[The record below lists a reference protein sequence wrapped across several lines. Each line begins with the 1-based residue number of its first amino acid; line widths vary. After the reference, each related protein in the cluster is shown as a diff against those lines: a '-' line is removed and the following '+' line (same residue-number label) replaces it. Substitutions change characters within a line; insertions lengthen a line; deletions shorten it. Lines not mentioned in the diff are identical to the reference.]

1 MTAELA
7 PRPAGDLAFPPGLL
21 GYVQD
26 LTKAWLLSYN
36 SPNTRDA
43 YRRDI
48 EMWFAFCTDTKLDVA
63 EVRRPHGDVYK
74 RWLDLQAG
82 QSLPAKTLA
91 RRLAT
96 VSSWYG
102 YLVEEEAVEFNP
114 FERVRRPKV
123 NRQHSETVG
132 LTRAGARDVLHAADH
147 DHGRERLRTAAL
159 IRLLMETG
167 IRVTEA
173 LAAQLPDL
181 GHERGHRT
189 LRIVGKGDKPKTRK
203 VPPAAAYAIDVY
215 LTHRAERAGMTVE
228 QLDGPLFA
236 SGSGQRLDRKDVYE
250 LVERIGRQAGITG
263 LHPHQLR
270 HTFATL
276 AEEAGVSVKK
286 IQEALD
292 HVNSSTTDIYLTAAR
307 RLEDDPSD
315 LVAAAIE

>member
-7 PRPAGDLAFPPGLL
+7 PRPGDDLAYPSGLL

-26 LTKAWLLSYN
+26 LTTAWLLSYN

-48 EMWFAFCTDTKLDVA
+48 AMWFAFCAAHDLDVL

-82 QSLPAKTLA
+82 KPLPAKTLA
-91 RRLAT
+91 RRLAG

-102 YLVEEEAVEFNP
+102 YLVEEEAAEFNP
-114 FERVRRPKV
+114 FERVRRPRV
-123 NRQHSETVG
+123 DRQHSETVA
-132 LTRAGARDVLHAADH
+132 LTRTEAREVLHAADH

-159 IRLLMETG
+159 IRLLLETG
-167 IRVTEA
+167 VRVTEA
-173 LAAQLPDL
+173 LAAQLSDL
-181 GHERGHRT
+181 GYERGHRT
-189 LRIVGKGDKPKTRK
+189 LRIVAKGSKPKTRK
-203 VPPAAAYAIDVY
+203 VPPAAAYAVGCY
-215 LTHRAERAGMTVE
+215 LTDRAERAGLVVE

-250 LVERIGRQAGITG
+250 LVERIGRQAGIEG

-276 AEEAGVSVKK
+276 AEESGVGVKK
-286 IQEALD
+286 IQAALG
-292 HVNSSTTDIYLTAAR
+292 HANSATTDIYLKAR
-307 RLEDDPSD
+307 DRLEDDPSD